1 MMKYL
6 TYLIFMIFLLV
17 SCSGESPDD
26 EGDPQEP
33 LAFLSLAAERDTIE
47 SGESTKIVA
56 AATGYRLNYYWTATA
71 GDILGKGSEVL
82 YTASPCQSG
91 KNKITCTVKDGNNAS
106 LKKEIYIVVK

>member
-1 MMKYL
+1 MKYL
-6 TYLIFMIFLLV
+6 TYLAFLILMLF
-17 SCSGESPDD
+17 SCSGESPED

-33 LAFLSLAAERDTIE
+33 LAFSSLTADRDTIE

-56 AATGYRLNYYWTATA
+56 AATGYSLNYYWTATA
-71 GDILGKGSEVL
+71 GDILGKGSEVV